1 MTTLTPLTRL
11 VRRRATASLVTLAL
25 TVAAVT
31 GCSATG
37 AGTTDASSGE
47 ASATT
52 AVGTVWDPTTV
63 HEVSLTL
70 DDDAVAE
77 MLATYAATGEK
88 EWISADLT
96 VDGTTLRDVGV
107 RLKGNSSLR
116 GVDEDSD
123 PVDLPWLIDTD
134 QFVDGQ
140 RLEGWEA
147 FVIRS
152 NVTETALNE
161 AVALD
166 LLEEAGL
173 ASQEAVATRFSVNGG
188 EATLRLMVQD
198 LDTRWYEATFGTR
211 DGTLYKA
218 EAGGDWSYRG
228 DEASAYED
236 VFDVE
241 AGTEDYV
248 PLTDFL
254 QWINESSDEEFAA
267 GLADRLDVQAFADYL
282 AVQELIGNFD
292 DIDGPGNNAFLRW
305 DPDTGLMTVVAWD
318 HNLAFGAMPGGGG
331 RGFGDRGVTPPD
343 GFEPPEGMTPPPE
356 GFERPEGFE
365 PPEGLERPEGF
376 EPPEGLELPEGFERP
391 DGMPGDRLA
400 GGPGGSN
407 VLAERFRDTPAF
419 AALYDDA
426 LERLRGELVEDGT
439 AADLLDAWVTVLT
452 EEAQDLVD
460 AGTVA
465 AESEQIASFLE
476 QDTET
481 DDT

>member
-1 MTTLTPLTRL
+1 MTMLTPLTRL

-70 DDDAVAE
+70 DDNAVAE

-152 NVTETALNE
+152 NMTETALNE

-173 ASQEAVATRFSVNGG
+173 AS
-188 EATLRLMVQD
+188 
-198 LDTRWYEATFGTR
+198 
-211 DGTLYKA
+211 
-218 EAGGDWSYRG
+218 
-228 DEASAYED
+228 
-236 VFDVE
+236 
-241 AGTEDYV
+241 
-248 PLTDFL
+248 
-254 QWINESSDEEFAA
+254 
-267 GLADRLDVQAFADYL
+267 
-282 AVQELIGNFD
+282 
-292 DIDGPGNNAFLRW
+292 
-305 DPDTGLMTVVAWD
+305 
-318 HNLAFGAMPGGGG
+318 
-331 RGFGDRGVTPPD
+331 
-343 GFEPPEGMTPPPE
+343 
-356 GFERPEGFE
+356 
-365 PPEGLERPEGF
+365 
-376 EPPEGLELPEGFERP
+376 
-391 DGMPGDRLA
+391 
-400 GGPGGSN
+400 
-407 VLAERFRDTPAF
+407 
-419 AALYDDA
+419 
-426 LERLRGELVEDGT
+426 
-439 AADLLDAWVTVLT
+439 
-452 EEAQDLVD
+452 
-460 AGTVA
+460 
-465 AESEQIASFLE
+465 
-476 QDTET
+476 
-481 DDT
+481 